1 MDLIPIADNQ
11 SYIICDR
18 NLTVVQFSA
27 DAAKY
32 ATQAVRVGQDLLT
45 CLPEMVGLETT
56 VTEILRGEQ
65 DSFTLEAILR
75 DRQDDERLYFN
86 LVIQKIEQQIVI
98 FLEDVTKST
107 LLQQSSVQRLNE
119 LEIALNKLQRFE
131 YCTNKIIAS
140 MQDVLLITSPL
151 GIIERVNKSAT
162 ELFKQ
167 PKSDLINQSIGDL
180 ITDPNYDHQEIYS
193 SLLNS
198 ELSSEDIVS
207 KIEVSF
213 TSKQSQT
220 IQIEFD
226 CFIAPTEVKDF
237 FNCVYIGRDIT
248 ARKQVEAEI
257 RKSLAREKELRELKS
272 GFISMASHEFRN
284 PLSSILLCVQ
294 NLRENSLELDPT
306 NREFYLQSIQDSA
319 LTMNSLLEDI
329 LVLSKTESDK
339 QTLKLEPIELRLF
352 CQNIIHKLASIYANQ
367 TVNFEYRLA
376 VDIVNLDRVTLS
388 HILNNLLSNALKYSP
403 EKTAVNLIIAA
414 QIEPPGIKIEV
425 SDRGIGIPQ
434 ESQKHL
440 FESFYRASN
449 VSSFPGTGLGMSI
462 VKKTV
467 DLYQGSMTVDSQ
479 VGQGTKIIV
488 YLPIPIDF
496 LREVRVREK
505 G

>member
-18 NLTVVQFSA
+18 NLTIVQFSA

-32 ATQAVRVGQDLLT
+32 ATQAVRVGQDLLA

-75 DRQDDERLYFN
+75 DRQDGEGLYFN

-98 FLEDVTKST
+98 FLEDVTKSI

-119 LEIALNKLQRFE
+119 LEITLNKLQRFE

-193 SLLNS
+193 SLL
-198 ELSSEDIVS
+198 SSEDIVS

-257 RKSLAREKELRELKS
+257 RKSLSREKELRELKS

-294 NLRENSLELDPT
+294 NLRENTLELDPA

-352 CQNIIHKLASIYANQ
+352 CQKIIHKLASLYANQ

-376 VDIVNLDRVTLS
+376 ADIVNLDRVTLS
-388 HILNNLLSNALKYSP
+388 NILNNLLSNALKYSP
-403 EKTAVNLIIAA
+403 EKTVVNLIVTA

-449 VSSFPGTGLGMSI
+449 VSSFAGTGLGMSI

-467 DLYQGSMTVDSQ
+467 DLYQGSITVDSQ

-488 YLPIPIDF
+488 YLPIPI
-496 LREVRVREK
+496 K
-505 G
+505 

>member
-1 MDLIPIADNQ
+1 MMDLIPVVDNQ
-11 SYIICDR
+11 SYIVCDR
-18 NLTVVQFSA
+18 NLTIVQFSA
-27 DAAKY
+27 DAVKY
-32 ATQAVRVGQDLLT
+32 ATQAIMPGQDILI
-45 CLPEMVGLETT
+45 CLPEMVGLEATCE
-56 VTEILRGEQ
+56 EILTGQQ

-75 DRQDDERLYFN
+75 HQRDGELLYFN
-86 LVIQKIEQQIVI
+86 LVIQEIERHIAI
-98 FLEDVTKST
+98 LLEDVTEST

-119 LEIALNKLQRFE
+119 AEITLTKLQRFE

-167 PKSDLINQSIGDL
+167 TKSDLINQPIGDL
-180 ITDPNYDHQEIYS
+180 LTDPSYSHQKIYS

-198 ELSSEDIVS
+198 QLNSQDAVS
-207 KIEVSF
+207 KIEVSL

-248 ARKQVEAEI
+248 ARKQAEAEI

-294 NLRENSLELDPT
+294 NLRENILELNPA
-306 NREFYLQSIQDSA
+306 NREFYLQSIQDAA

-329 LVLSKTESDK
+329 LVLSKAESDK
-339 QTLKLEPIELRLF
+339 QTLKLEPTNFKAF
-352 CQNIIHKLASIYANQ
+352 CQKIIQKLASIHGDK
-367 TVNFEYRLA
+367 TVNFAYNLA
-376 VDIVNLDRVTLS
+376 AEIVNLDRTTLS
-388 HILNNLLSNALKYSP
+388 HILNNLLANALKYSP
-403 EKTAVNLIIAA
+403 AKAVVNLIITKSE
-414 QIEPPGIKIEV
+414 EPPGIKIEV

-449 VSSFPGTGLGMSI
+449 VSSFPGTGLGLSI
-462 VKKTV
+462 VKKSL
-467 DLYQGSMTVDSQ
+467 DLYQGSITVDSQ
-479 VGQGTKIIV
+479 IGQGTKIV
-488 YLPIPIDF
+488 VHLPI
-496 LREVRVREK
+496 K
-505 G
+505 SS

>member
-32 ATQAVRVGQDLLT
+32 ATQAVRVGQDLLA

-75 DRQDDERLYFN
+75 DRQDGEGLYFN

-98 FLEDVTKST
+98 FLEDVTKSI

-119 LEIALNKLQRFE
+119 LEITLNKLQRFE

-193 SLLNS
+193 SLL
-198 ELSSEDIVS
+198 SSEDIVS

-257 RKSLAREKELRELKS
+257 RKSLSREKELRELKS

-294 NLRENSLELDPT
+294 NLRENTLELDPA

-352 CQNIIHKLASIYANQ
+352 CQKIIHKLASLYANQ

-376 VDIVNLDRVTLS
+376 ADIVNLDRVTLS
-388 HILNNLLSNALKYSP
+388 NILNNLLSNALKYSP
-403 EKTAVNLIIAA
+403 EKTVVNLIVTA
-414 QIEPPGIKIEV
+414 QIEPPGITIEV

-467 DLYQGSMTVDSQ
+467 DLYQGSITVDSQ

-488 YLPIPIDF
+488 YLPIPI
-496 LREVRVREK
+496 K
-505 G
+505 

>member
-32 ATQAVRVGQDLLT
+32 ATQAVRVGQDLLA

-75 DRQDDERLYFN
+75 DRQDGEGLYFN

-98 FLEDVTKST
+98 FLEDVTKSI

-119 LEIALNKLQRFE
+119 LEITLNKLQRFE

-193 SLLNS
+193 SLL
-198 ELSSEDIVS
+198 SSEDIVS

-257 RKSLAREKELRELKS
+257 RKSLSREKELRELKS

-294 NLRENSLELDPT
+294 NLRENTLELDPA

-352 CQNIIHKLASIYANQ
+352 CQKIIHKLASLYANQ

-376 VDIVNLDRVTLS
+376 ADIVNLDRVTLS
-388 HILNNLLSNALKYSP
+388 NILNNLLSNALKYSP
-403 EKTAVNLIIAA
+403 EKRWLI
-414 QIEPPGIKIEV
+414 
-425 SDRGIGIPQ
+425 
-434 ESQKHL
+434 
-440 FESFYRASN
+440 
-449 VSSFPGTGLGMSI
+449 
-462 VKKTV
+462 
-467 DLYQGSMTVDSQ
+467 
-479 VGQGTKIIV
+479 
-488 YLPIPIDF
+488 
-496 LREVRVREK
+496 
-505 G
+505 